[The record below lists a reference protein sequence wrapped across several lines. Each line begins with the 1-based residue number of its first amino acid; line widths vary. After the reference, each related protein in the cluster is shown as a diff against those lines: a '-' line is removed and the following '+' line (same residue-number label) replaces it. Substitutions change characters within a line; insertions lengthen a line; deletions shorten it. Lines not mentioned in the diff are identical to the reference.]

1 MRCKY
6 EQWHQNLSIYHSKC
20 PKSPRFVWSNIAPKT
35 DHFETLTLTKLQKH
49 ENLKNFL
56 KAILHGTKFLFFLST
71 SVFLLILHLI
81 LIVSKSTLS
90 GNISDLYALSPANDV
105 FHFFSLLFLHLKSAK
120 KNTFFDGFH
129 KILKISIFL
138 EDFDTN
144 PLLSKDYYFG
154 FYEFLVEFPEIWR
167 F

>member
-1 MRCKY
+1 M
-6 EQWHQNLSIYHSKC
+6 
-20 PKSPRFVWSNIAPKT
+20 
-35 DHFETLTLTKLQKH
+35 
-49 ENLKNFL
+49 
-56 KAILHGTKFLFFLST
+56 
-71 SVFLLILHLI
+71 FLLILHLI
-81 LIVSKSTLS
+81 LIVLKSTLS
-90 GNISDLYALSPANDV
+90 GNISDLRALSPANDV